1 MGRPLKIKISNTQD
15 AGFNNPGP
23 LIGMAT
29 TPTGELFYGV
39 VGGNI
44 STSDYDFPVTT
55 TRIFPAGGSITTEG
69 DGYILRQKGA
79 SKYLVS
85 RVDSTAIDPEDAVV
99 GQVIRIVTVG
109 DTDWSAM
116 MGDSNQ
122 GTIAIGLIFTVVAA
136 SAAGSTGTATECGIC
151 TLANKADASLASGE
165 MTITYTAAD
174 SSAVRIKRMSN
185 KQCIDFSDPPVV
197 SLTNFFNILDDT
209 VKIGGSGSAA
219 SPATRD
225 LVQVE
230 NASL

>member
-116 MGDSNQ
+116 MGNSNQ
-122 GTIAIGLIFTVVAA
+122 GTIAVGLIFTVVAA
-136 SAAGSTGTATECGIC
+136 SAAGSSGTATECGIC
-151 TLANKADASLASGE
+151 TLANKSDASLASGE

>member
-85 RVDSTAIDPEDAVV
+85 RVDSTAIDPADAVV

-109 DTDWSAM
+109 NTDWSAM

>member
-85 RVDSTAIDPEDAVV
+85 RVDSTAIDPADAVV

-109 DTDWSAM
+109 NTDWSAM

-209 VKIGGSGSAA
+209 VKIGGSGSSA

>member
-23 LIGMAT
+23 LIGMAP

-69 DGYILRQKGA
+69 DGFIVRQKGA

-85 RVDSTAIDPEDAVV
+85 RLDSTAIDPADAVV
-99 GQVIRIVTVG
+99 GTQIRIVAVG
-109 DTDWSAM
+109 DTDWAAM
-116 MGDSNQ
+116 GAGE
-122 GTIAIGLIFTVVAA
+122 GTIAVGKIFTVVAA

-209 VKIGGSGSAA
+209 VKIGGSGSSA